1 MRPSGIH
8 AIAESWA
15 RARETKEEDGII
27 RACRQK
33 LEPKMICFT
42 GAETMEEIQ
51 LLLEMLPEKGGRK

>member
-1 MRPSGIH
+1 MQQQKAATTG
-8 AIAESWA
+8 

-27 RACRQK
+27 RAWGQK
-33 LEPKMICFT
+33 LEPKMICFN

>member
-8 AIAESWA
+8 AIEESWA

>member
-1 MRPSGIH
+1 MRPSGIP

-15 RARETKEEDGII
+15 RTRETKEEDGII
-27 RACRQK
+27 RACGQK